1 MTLAGGTCGLA
12 GRTPFLQTKSPV
24 FLIKALHPI
33 HTPLS
38 LVQRKPIQTHETT
51 STPLVIAFAHGA
63 STLARLWVTNFR
75 LGLRET
81 CCIPNNTHGFPMIF
95 GSWNGYESSHW
106 IPQKSNGM
114 FYCSKWQVHLRN
126 VEPLQ
131 YISHDLPLM
140 HHLWF
145 MISVLDPYST
155 HSCQY
160 IPYILWV
167 TCG

>member
-114 FYCSKWQVHLRN
+114 FYSIHFTRFASDAPSLIHDIRFGSLEHPFLSVYTLYFVGYMW
-126 VEPLQ
+126 
-131 YISHDLPLM
+131 ISLLVKYP
-140 HHLWF
+140 WF
-145 MISVLDPYST
+145 VR
-155 HSCQY
+155 
-160 IPYILWV
+160 
-167 TCG
+167 